1 MNKNSEKSR
10 IDEQKAGKMSGE
22 MSGKDSA
29 QSQGQAAAQGAPGK
43 GGKKPGPPK
52 PKNMKK
58 TLKTLMKY
66 VGRYKLLL
74 ILVMVL
80 IVVNS
85 FAMVAGSY
93 FLKPLVNNYILPGD
107 FAGLAKM
114 LALLGT
120 IFGLGAIAAY
130 GYART
135 MVHISQHTI
144 SNIRTD
150 LFNKMQELPIKYFD
164 RNTHGDL
171 MSLYT
176 NDIDNIGEA
185 LNNSFT
191 NILASGLTF
200 IGTIIM
206 MFVLSPV
213 LSIITIAFLGI
224 MIFVIS
230 KVGAKSKYYFGMQQ
244 KNIGKLNGYVEEM
257 IEGQKV
263 IKVFCHEEEA
273 IEDFRKHNEELRK
286 ASTGAQTFGGYMM
299 PMLGNLSH
307 MNYALTCCVGGL
319 MTIAGA
325 FDLGSLVSYM
335 QYTKQVSNPI
345 AQVSQ
350 QVNMI
355 LAALAGAERIFT
367 ALDEEVEVDDGKVTL
382 TRVEVKEDGKLV
394 ETEKYTGHWA
404 WKVPASVAAKI
415 RKAEMEAKVA
425 VGNSSELEM
434 AATNVELESAAS
446 LSDEPMLK
454 ELTGDVRFKNVV
466 FGYNEEKTVLKDI
479 SLFAK
484 PGQKIAFVGS
494 TGAGKTTITNLI
506 NRFYEINSG
515 TITYDG
521 IDVKDIKKDDLR
533 RSLGIVLQDTH
544 LFTGTISD
552 NIRYGN
558 LHATDEEVKEAAKLA
573 NAHTFIK
580 HLPHGYD
587 TVITGDGEGLSQG
600 QRQLLAIARAAIA
613 NPPVLIMDEATSSID
628 TRTEKLIAEGMDKL
642 MEGRTVFVIAH
653 RLSTIKNSH
662 AIMVLEQGEII
673 ERGNHDSLLEE
684 KGRYYQL
691 YTGKAELDVEEEVTA

>member
-1 MNKNSEKSR
+1 MNKDKNN
-10 IDEQKAGKMSGE
+10 MP
-22 MSGKDSA
+22 
-29 QSQGQAAAQGAPGK
+29 QGQAGPGK

-58 TLKTLMKY
+58 TLKTLMSYLGK
-66 VGRYKLLL
+66 YKLQL
-74 ILVMVL
+74 IIVMVL

-85 FAMVAGSY
+85 IAMVAGSY

-107 FAGLAKM
+107 FSGLAKM
-114 LALLGT
+114 LAVLGT
-120 IFGLGAIAAY
+120 IFGLGALASY
-130 GYART
+130 GYARL
-135 MVHISQHTI
+135 MVHVAQNTI

-200 IGTIIM
+200 IGTISM
-206 MFVLSPV
+206 MVVLSPV
-213 LSIITIAFLGI
+213 LIIITVTFLAL

-244 KNIGKLNGYVEEM
+244 KNIGALNGYVEEM

-273 IEDFRKHNEELRK
+273 IEDFKKHNEELRK

-307 MNYALTCCVGGL
+307 MNYAVTCCVGGL

-325 FDLGSLVSYM
+325 FDLGSLVSYL

-367 ALDEEVEVDDGKVTL
+367 ALDEEVEVDDGEVTL
-382 TRVEVKEDGKLV
+382 TRVEVKEDGRLV
-394 ETEKYTGHWA
+394 ETDKYTGHWA
-404 WKVPASVAAKI
+404 WKIPSSVVAKMRKTLAETASI
-415 RKAEMEAKVA
+415 
-425 VGNSSELEM
+425 SEM
-434 AATNVELESAAS
+434 AATTATLNDSKIESQLESATE
-446 LSDEPMLK
+446 LSDEPILR

-466 FGYNEEKTVLKDI
+466 FGYNEEKIVLKDI

-544 LFTGTISD
+544 LFTGTIAD

-558 LHATDEEVKEAAKLA
+558 LNATDEEVKAAAKLA

-673 ERGNHDSLLEE
+673 ERGNHESLLEE

-691 YTGKAELDVEEEVTA
+691 YTGKAQLD

>member
-1 MNKNSEKSR
+1 MSKNKN
-10 IDEQKAGKMSGE
+10 E
-22 MSGKDSA
+22 MPRQESNN
-29 QSQGQAAAQGAPGK
+29 SQGQGSHGAPGK
-43 GGKKPGPPK
+43 GGKKPGPTK
-52 PKNMKK
+52 PKNIGK
-58 TLKTLMKY
+58 TIKTLMHY
-66 VGRYKLLL
+66 VGRYKALLA
-74 ILVMVL
+74 LVIIL
-80 IVVNS
+80 IVINS

-107 FAGLAKM
+107 FTGLAKM

-120 IFGLGAIAAY
+120 IFGIGALASY
-130 GYART
+130 GYSRI
-135 MVHISQHTI
+135 MVHIGQNTI

-185 LNNSFT
+185 LNNSLT

-200 IGTIIM
+200 IGTIVM
-206 MFVLSPV
+206 MAVLSPV
-213 LSIITIAFLGI
+213 LILITITFLAV

-230 KVGAKSKYYFGMQQ
+230 KVGAKSKYYFGLQQ

-273 IEDFRKHNEELRK
+273 IEDFKKHNEELRV

-299 PMLGNLSH
+299 PMLGNISH
-307 MNYALTCCVGGL
+307 MNYAVTCCIGGL
-319 MTIAGA
+319 MTIAGG
-325 FDLGSLVSYM
+325 FDIGSLVSYL

-382 TRVEVKEDGKLV
+382 TRVEVKEDGTLV

-404 WKVPASVAAKI
+404 WKVPASVVAK
-415 RKAEMEAKVA
+415 MN
-425 VGNSSELEM
+425 NSEYGESALEM
-434 AATNVELESAAS
+434 AATVSGVNDISDSRLETAVELT
-446 LSDEPMLK
+446 DEPILK

-521 IDVKDIKKDDLR
+521 IDIKDIKKDDLR

-544 LFTGTISD
+544 LFTGTIAD

-558 LHATDEEVKEAAKLA
+558 LYATDEEVKAAAKLA

-653 RLSTIKNSH
+653 RLSTIKNSK
-662 AIMVLEQGEII
+662 AIMVLEHGEII
-673 ERGNHDSLLEE
+673 ERGDHDSLLEQG
-684 KGRYYQL
+684 GRYYQL
-691 YTGKAELDVEEEVTA
+691 YTGKAELD

>member
-1 MNKNSEKSR
+1 MNKDKNN
-10 IDEQKAGKMSGE
+10 MP
-22 MSGKDSA
+22 
-29 QSQGQAAAQGAPGK
+29 QGQAGPGK

-58 TLKTLMKY
+58 TLKTLMSYLGK
-66 VGRYKLLL
+66 YKLQL
-74 ILVMVL
+74 IIVMVL

-85 FAMVAGSY
+85 IAMVAGSY

-107 FAGLAKM
+107 FSGLAKM
-114 LALLGT
+114 LAVLGT
-120 IFGLGAIAAY
+120 IFGLGALASY
-130 GYART
+130 GYARL
-135 MVHISQHTI
+135 MVHVAQNTI

-200 IGTIIM
+200 IGTISM
-206 MFVLSPV
+206 MVVLSPV
-213 LSIITIAFLGI
+213 LIIITVTFLAL

-244 KNIGKLNGYVEEM
+244 KNIGALNGYVEEM

-273 IEDFRKHNEELRK
+273 IEDFKKHNEELRK

-307 MNYALTCCVGGL
+307 MNYAVTCCVGGL

-325 FDLGSLVSYM
+325 FDLGSLVSYL

-367 ALDEEVEVDDGKVTL
+367 ALDEEVEVDEGKVTL

-394 ETEKYTGHWA
+394 ETDKYTGHWA
-404 WKVPASVAAKI
+404 WKVPSSVVAKM
-415 RKAEMEAKVA
+415 RNSAEVDGTSM
-425 VGNSSELEM
+425 LEM
-434 AATNVELESAAS
+434 AATIANLESAAT
-446 LSDEPMLK
+446 LSDEPILK

-466 FGYNEEKTVLKDI
+466 FGYNEEKTVLKNI

-544 LFTGTISD
+544 LFTGTIAD

-558 LHATDEEVKEAAKLA
+558 LNATDEEVKAAAKLA

-691 YTGKAELDVEEEVTA
+691 YTGKAELDAEEVTA

>member
-1 MNKNSEKSR
+1 MSKNKSEMPKQ
-10 IDEQKAGKMSGE
+10 ENGVKQ
-22 MSGKDSA
+22 A
-29 QSQGQAAAQGAPGK
+29 QASQGAPGK

-52 PKNMKK
+52 PKNMGK
-58 TLKTLMKY
+58 TIKTLMNY
-66 VGRYKLLL
+66 VGKYKALLV
-74 ILVMVL
+74 LVIIL
-80 IVVNS
+80 IVINS

-114 LALLGT
+114 LVLLGS
-120 IFGLGAIAAY
+120 IFGVGALASY
-130 GYART
+130 GYARL
-135 MVHISQHTI
+135 MVHIAQNTI
-144 SNIRTD
+144 SNIRRD

-185 LNNSFT
+185 LNNSLT

-200 IGTIIM
+200 IGTIVM
-206 MFVLSPV
+206 MAVLSPI
-213 LSIITIAFLGI
+213 LILITITFLAV

-230 KVGAKSKYYFGMQQ
+230 KVGAKSKYYFGLQQ

-273 IEDFRKHNEELRK
+273 IEDFKKHNEELRV

-307 MNYALTCCVGGL
+307 MNYAVTCCVGGL
-319 MTIAGA
+319 MTIVGA
-325 FDLGSLVSYM
+325 FDLGSLVSYL

-382 TRVEVKEDGKLV
+382 TRVEIKEDGKLV

-404 WKVPASVAAKI
+404 WKVPASVVAKM
-415 RKAEMEAKVA
+415 RKDMD
-425 VGNSSELEM
+425 NSSILEM
-434 AATNVELESAAS
+434 AATTANLGDSHLESAAS
-446 LSDEPMLK
+446 LTDEPMLK

-521 IDVKDIKKDDLR
+521 IDIKDIKKDDLR

-544 LFTGTISD
+544 LFTGTIAD

-558 LHATDEEVKEAAKLA
+558 LHATDEEVKAAAKLA

-673 ERGNHDSLLEE
+673 ERGDHDSLLEE

-691 YTGKAELDVEEEVTA
+691 YTGKAELDAEEVTA

>member
-1 MNKNSEKSR
+1 MNKNDNRKMP
-10 IDEQKAGKMSGE
+10 QGKNTQDQQ
-22 MSGKDSA
+22 GK
-29 QSQGQAAAQGAPGK
+29 
-43 GGKKPGPPK
+43 KKPGPPK

-58 TLKTLMKY
+58 TLKTLMQY

-74 ILVMVL
+74 VLVMVL

-107 FAGLAKM
+107 FGGLAKM
-114 LALLGT
+114 LVLLGT

-200 IGTIIM
+200 IGTIVM

-213 LSIITIAFLGI
+213 LSVITISFLAI

-307 MNYALTCCVGGL
+307 MNYAVTCCVGGL
-319 MTIAGA
+319 MTIVGA
-325 FDLGSLVSYM
+325 FDLGSLVSYL

-382 TRVEVKEDGKLV
+382 TRVEIKEDGKLV

-404 WKVPASVAAKI
+404 WKVPASVVAKM
-415 RKAEMEAKVA
+415 RKDMD
-425 VGNSSELEM
+425 NSSILEM
-434 AATNVELESAAS
+434 AATTANLGDSHLESAAS
-446 LSDEPMLK
+446 LTDEPMLK

-521 IDVKDIKKDDLR
+521 IDIKDIKKDDLR

-544 LFTGTISD
+544 LFTGTIAD

-558 LHATDEEVKEAAKLA
+558 LHATDEEVKAAAKLA

-673 ERGNHDSLLEE
+673 ERGDHDSLLEE

-691 YTGKAELDVEEEVTA
+691 YTGKAQLD

>member
-1 MNKNSEKSR
+1 MNKDKNN
-10 IDEQKAGKMSGE
+10 M
-22 MSGKDSA
+22 
-29 QSQGQAAAQGAPGK
+29 SQGSAGPGK

-58 TLKTLMKY
+58 TLKTLMSYLGK
-66 VGRYKLLL
+66 YKLQL
-74 ILVMVL
+74 IIVMVL

-85 FAMVAGSY
+85 IAMVSGSY
-93 FLKPLVNNYILPGD
+93 FLKLLVNNYILPGD
-107 FAGLAKM
+107 FSGLAKM

-130 GYART
+130 GYARL
-135 MVHISQHTI
+135 MVHIAQNTI

-150 LFNKMQELPIKYFD
+150 LFNKMQDLPIKYFD

-200 IGTIIM
+200 AGTIIM
-206 MFVLSPV
+206 MVVLSPMLIV
-213 LSIITIAFLGI
+213 ITISFLAL
-224 MIFVIS
+224 MIFIIS

-244 KNIGKLNGYVEEM
+244 KNIGALNGYIEEM

-273 IEDFRKHNEELRK
+273 IEDFKKHNEELRK

-307 MNYALTCCVGGL
+307 MNYAVTCCVGGL

-325 FDLGSLVSYM
+325 FDLGSLVSYL

-367 ALDEEVEVDDGKVTL
+367 ALDEEVEVDEGKVTL

-394 ETEKYTGHWA
+394 ETDKYTGHWA
-404 WKVPASVAAKI
+404 WKVPSSVVAKM
-415 RKAEMEAKVA
+415 RNSAEVDGTSM
-425 VGNSSELEM
+425 LEM
-434 AATNVELESAAS
+434 AATIANLESAAT
-446 LSDEPMLK
+446 LSDEPILK

-466 FGYNEEKTVLKDI
+466 FGYNEEKTVLKNI

-521 IDVKDIKKDDLR
+521 IDIKDIKKDDLR

-544 LFTGTISD
+544 LFTGTIAD

-558 LHATDEEVKEAAKLA
+558 LNATDEEVKAAAKLA

-691 YTGKAELDVEEEVTA
+691 YTGKAQLN

>member
-1 MNKNSEKSR
+1 MNKNENRKMP
-10 IDEQKAGKMSGE
+10 QGKNTQDQQ
-22 MSGKDSA
+22 GK
-29 QSQGQAAAQGAPGK
+29 
-43 GGKKPGPPK
+43 KKPGPPK

-58 TLKTLMKY
+58 TLKTLMQY

-74 ILVMVL
+74 VLVMVL

-107 FAGLAKM
+107 FGGLAKM
-114 LALLGT
+114 LVLLGT

-200 IGTIIM
+200 IGTIVM

-213 LSIITIAFLGI
+213 LSVITISFLAI

-307 MNYALTCCVGGL
+307 MNYAVTCCVGGL
-319 MTIAGA
+319 MTIVGA
-325 FDLGSLVSYM
+325 FDLGSLVSYL

-382 TRVEVKEDGKLV
+382 TRVEIKEDGKLV

-404 WKVPASVAAKI
+404 WKVPASVVAKM
-415 RKAEMEAKVA
+415 RKDMD
-425 VGNSSELEM
+425 NSSILEM
-434 AATNVELESAAS
+434 AATTANLGDSHLESAAS
-446 LSDEPMLK
+446 LTDEPMLK

-521 IDVKDIKKDDLR
+521 IDIKDIKKDDLR

-544 LFTGTISD
+544 LFTGTIAD

-558 LHATDEEVKEAAKLA
+558 LHATDEEVKAAAKLA

-673 ERGNHDSLLEE
+673 ERGDHDSLLEE

-691 YTGKAELDVEEEVTA
+691 YTGKAELDAEEEVTA

>member
-1 MNKNSEKSR
+1 MNKNENRKMP
-10 IDEQKAGKMSGE
+10 QGKNTQDQQ
-22 MSGKDSA
+22 GK
-29 QSQGQAAAQGAPGK
+29 
-43 GGKKPGPPK
+43 KKPGPPK

-58 TLKTLMKY
+58 TLKTLMQY

-74 ILVMVL
+74 VLVMVL
-80 IVVNS
+80 IVINS

-107 FAGLAKM
+107 FSGLAKM
-114 LALLGT
+114 LVLLGT

-200 IGTIIM
+200 IGTIVM

-213 LSIITIAFLGI
+213 LSVITISFLAI

-307 MNYALTCCVGGL
+307 MNYAVTCCVGGL
-319 MTIAGA
+319 MTIVGA
-325 FDLGSLVSYM
+325 FDLGSLVSYL

-382 TRVEVKEDGKLV
+382 TRVEIKEDGKLV

-404 WKVPASVAAKI
+404 WKVPASVVAKM
-415 RKAEMEAKVA
+415 RKDMD
-425 VGNSSELEM
+425 NSSILEM
-434 AATNVELESAAS
+434 AATTANLGDSHLESAAS
-446 LSDEPMLK
+446 LTDEPMLK

-521 IDVKDIKKDDLR
+521 IDIKDIKKDDLR

-544 LFTGTISD
+544 LFTGTIAD

-558 LHATDEEVKEAAKLA
+558 LHATDEEVKAAAKLA

-673 ERGNHDSLLEE
+673 ERGDHDSLLEE

-691 YTGKAELDVEEEVTA
+691 YTGKAELDAEEEVTA

>member
-1 MNKNSEKSR
+1 MNKNENRKMP
-10 IDEQKAGKMSGE
+10 QGKNTQDQQ
-22 MSGKDSA
+22 GK
-29 QSQGQAAAQGAPGK
+29 
-43 GGKKPGPPK
+43 KKPGPPK

-58 TLKTLMKY
+58 TLKTLMQY

-74 ILVMVL
+74 VLVMVL

-107 FAGLAKM
+107 FGGLAKM
-114 LALLGT
+114 LVLLGT

-200 IGTIIM
+200 IGTIVM

-213 LSIITIAFLGI
+213 LSVITISFLAI

-307 MNYALTCCVGGL
+307 MNYAVTCCVGGL
-319 MTIAGA
+319 MTIVGA
-325 FDLGSLVSYM
+325 FDLGSLVSYL
-335 QYTKQVSNPI
+335 QYTKQVSNPS
-345 AQVSQ
+345 AQDSQ

-382 TRVEVKEDGKLV
+382 TRVEIKEDGKLV

-404 WKVPASVAAKI
+404 WKVPASVVAKM
-415 RKAEMEAKVA
+415 RKDMD
-425 VGNSSELEM
+425 NSSILEM
-434 AATNVELESAAS
+434 AATTANLGDSHLESAAS
-446 LSDEPMLK
+446 LTDEPMLK

-521 IDVKDIKKDDLR
+521 IDIKDIKKDDLR

-544 LFTGTISD
+544 LFTGTIAD

-558 LHATDEEVKEAAKLA
+558 LHATDEEVKAAAKLA

-673 ERGNHDSLLEE
+673 ERGDHDSLLEE

-691 YTGKAELDVEEEVTA
+691 YTGKAELDAEEEVTA

>member
-1 MNKNSEKSR
+1 MNKHKNNMPQGS
-10 IDEQKAGKMSGE
+10 AG
-22 MSGKDSA
+22 
-29 QSQGQAAAQGAPGK
+29 PGK

-58 TLKTLMKY
+58 TLKTLMSYLGK
-66 VGRYKLLL
+66 YKLQL
-74 ILVMVL
+74 IIVMVL

-85 FAMVAGSY
+85 IAMVAGSY

-107 FAGLAKM
+107 FSGLAKM
-114 LALLGT
+114 LAVLGT
-120 IFGLGAIAAY
+120 IFGLGALASY
-130 GYART
+130 GYARL
-135 MVHISQHTI
+135 MVHVAQNTI

-200 IGTIIM
+200 IGTISM
-206 MFVLSPV
+206 MVVLSPV
-213 LSIITIAFLGI
+213 LIIITVTFLAL

-244 KNIGKLNGYVEEM
+244 KNIGALNGYVEEM

-273 IEDFRKHNEELRK
+273 IEDFKKHNEELRK

-307 MNYALTCCVGGL
+307 MNYAVTCCVGGL

-325 FDLGSLVSYM
+325 FDLGSLVSYL

-367 ALDEEVEVDDGKVTL
+367 ALDEEVEVDEGKVTL

-394 ETEKYTGHWA
+394 ETDKYTCHWA
-404 WKVPASVAAKI
+404 WKVPASVIAKM
-415 RKAEMEAKVA
+415 RNSAEVDGTSM
-425 VGNSSELEM
+425 SEM
-434 AATNVELESAAS
+434 AATTAELESAAT
-446 LSDEPMLK
+446 LSDEPILR

-466 FGYNEEKTVLKDI
+466 FGYNEEKTVLKNI

-544 LFTGTISD
+544 LFTGTIAD

-558 LHATDEEVKEAAKLA
+558 LNATDEEVKAAAKLA

-673 ERGNHDSLLEE
+673 ERGDHESLLKE

-691 YTGKAELDVEEEVTA
+691 STGKAELN

>member
-1 MNKNSEKSR
+1 
-10 IDEQKAGKMSGE
+10 
-22 MSGKDSA
+22 
-29 QSQGQAAAQGAPGK
+29 
-43 GGKKPGPPK
+43 
-52 PKNMKK
+52 
-58 TLKTLMKY
+58 
-66 VGRYKLLL
+66 
-74 ILVMVL
+74 
-80 IVVNS
+80 
-85 FAMVAGSY
+85 
-93 FLKPLVNNYILPGD
+93 
-107 FAGLAKM
+107 
-114 LALLGT
+114 
-120 IFGLGAIAAY
+120 
-130 GYART
+130 
-135 MVHISQHTI
+135 
-144 SNIRTD
+144 
-150 LFNKMQELPIKYFD
+150 
-164 RNTHGDL
+164 
-171 MSLYT
+171 
-176 NDIDNIGEA
+176 
-185 LNNSFT
+185 
-191 NILASGLTF
+191 
-200 IGTIIM
+200 
-206 MFVLSPV
+206 
-213 LSIITIAFLGI
+213 
-224 MIFVIS
+224 
-230 KVGAKSKYYFGMQQ
+230 
-244 KNIGKLNGYVEEM
+244 
-257 IEGQKV
+257 
-263 IKVFCHEEEA
+263 
-273 IEDFRKHNEELRK
+273 
-286 ASTGAQTFGGYMM
+286 M

-307 MNYALTCCVGGL
+307 MNYAVTCCVGGL

-325 FDLGSLVSYM
+325 FDIGSLVSYL

-367 ALDEEVEVDDGKVTL
+367 ALDEEVEVDNGEVTL
-382 TRVEVKEDGKLV
+382 TRVEVREDGKLV
-394 ETEKYTGHWA
+394 ETDKYTGHWA
-404 WKVPASVAAKI
+404 WKVPPSVIAKM
-415 RKAEMEAKVA
+415 KTLVEAED
-425 VGNSSELEM
+425 NSMAEM
-434 AATNVELESAAS
+434 AATTAILESAAE
-446 LSDEPMLK
+446 LTDEPILR

-466 FGYNEEKTVLKDI
+466 FGYNEEKTVLKNI

-521 IDVKDIKKDDLR
+521 IDITDIKKDDLR

-544 LFTGTISD
+544 LFTGTIAD

-558 LHATDEEVKEAAKLA
+558 LNATDEEVKAAAKLA

-673 ERGNHDSLLEE
+673 ERGNHESLLGE

-691 YTGKAELDVEEEVTA
+691 YTGKAELD

>member
-1 MNKNSEKSR
+1 MNKDKNN
-10 IDEQKAGKMSGE
+10 MP
-22 MSGKDSA
+22 
-29 QSQGQAAAQGAPGK
+29 QGQAGPGK

-58 TLKTLMKY
+58 TLKTLMSYLGK
-66 VGRYKLLL
+66 YKLQL
-74 ILVMVL
+74 IIVMVL

-85 FAMVAGSY
+85 IAMVAGSY

-107 FAGLAKM
+107 FSGLAKM
-114 LALLGT
+114 LAVLGT
-120 IFGLGAIAAY
+120 IFGLGALASY
-130 GYART
+130 GYARL
-135 MVHISQHTI
+135 MVHVAQNTI

-200 IGTIIM
+200 IGTISM
-206 MFVLSPV
+206 MVVLSPV
-213 LSIITIAFLGI
+213 LIIITVTFLAL

-244 KNIGKLNGYVEEM
+244 KNIGALNGYVEEM

-273 IEDFRKHNEELRK
+273 IEDFKKHNEELRK

-307 MNYALTCCVGGL
+307 MNYAVTCCIGGL

-325 FDLGSLVSYM
+325 FDLGSLVSYL

-355 LAALAGAERIFT
+355 LAALAGAERIFA
-367 ALDEEVEVDDGKVTL
+367 ALDEEVEVDEGKVTL

-394 ETEKYTGHWA
+394 ETDKYTGHWA
-404 WKVPASVAAKI
+404 WKVPSSVVAKM
-415 RKAEMEAKVA
+415 RNLAEVDDTSM
-425 VGNSSELEM
+425 SEM
-434 AATNVELESAAS
+434 AATTAELESAAT
-446 LSDEPMLK
+446 LSDESILK

-466 FGYNEEKTVLKDI
+466 FGYNEEKTVLKNI

-521 IDVKDIKKDDLR
+521 IDIKDIKKDDLR

-544 LFTGTISD
+544 LFTGTIAD

-558 LHATDEEVKEAAKLA
+558 LNATDEEVKAAAKLA

-691 YTGKAELDVEEEVTA
+691 YTGKAELDAEEVTA

>member
-1 MNKNSEKSR
+1 MP
-10 IDEQKAGKMSGE
+10 QGGPKMG
-22 MSGKDSA
+22 
-29 QSQGQAAAQGAPGK
+29 P
-43 GGKKPGPPK
+43 GGKVPGGPK

-58 TLKTLMKY
+58 TIGTLLKY
-66 VGRYKLLL
+66 VGKHKGLLFL
-74 ILVMVL
+74 VMILVVM
-80 IVVNS
+80 NS
-85 FAMVAGSY
+85 VAMVSGSY

-114 LALLGT
+114 LVLLGS
-120 IFGLGAIAAY
+120 IFLIGAGAAY
-130 GYART
+130 GYARI
-135 MVHISQHTI
+135 MVHISQKTI
-144 SNIRTD
+144 SEIRTD
-150 LFNKMQELPIKYFD
+150 LFNKMQSLPLKYFD

-176 NDIDNIGEA
+176 NDIDNINEA

-191 NILASGLTF
+191 NIMASGLTF

-206 MFVLSPV
+206 MIVLSPV
-213 LSIITIAFLGI
+213 MCIITATFLGL
-224 MIFVIS
+224 MIFLVK
-230 KVGAKSKYYFGMQQ
+230 KVGAKSGYYFGMQQ

-263 IKVFCHEEEA
+263 IKVFCHEEKA
-273 IEDFRKHNEELRK
+273 IEDFKKHNEELRK
-286 ASTGAQTFGGYMM
+286 ASTGAQTFAGFMM

-307 MNYALTCCVGGL
+307 TNYAVTCCAGGL
-319 MTIAGA
+319 LTIAGM
-325 FDLGSLVSYM
+325 FDIGSLVSYL

-355 LAALAGAERIFT
+355 LAALAGAERIFA
-367 ALDEEVEVDDGKVTL
+367 ALDEEEEVDNGQVTL
-382 TRVEVKEDGKLV
+382 ARVKIDANGNLEES
-394 ETEKYTGHWA
+394 EEYTGHWA
-404 WKVPASVAAKI
+404 WKIPVNEVAADIDGSLKSI
-415 RKAEMEAKVA
+415 YRTTMAN
-425 VGNSSELEM
+425 GFELR
-434 AATNVELESAAS
+434 
-446 LSDEPMLK
+446 
-454 ELTGDVRFKNVV
+454 ELTGDVRFKDVV

-544 LFTGTISD
+544 LFTGTIAD

-558 LHATDEEVKEAAKLA
+558 LKATDEQVKEAARLA

-600 QRQLLAIARAAIA
+600 QRQLLAIARAAVA

-653 RLSTIKNSH
+653 RLSTIKNSK

-684 KGRYYQL
+684 GGRYYQL
-691 YTGKAELDVEEEVTA
+691 YTGKAELDVDSDEVDKNDKDSLSEEKVC